1 MITIRFSAVKIPEAI
16 PIGLN
21 MKIRKQTLKLILES
35 KQGVGYI
42 IMDKIYQYSIKE
54 TEKIILI
61 KVRIPSQAQY

>member
-1 MITIRFSAVKIPEAI
+1 MIAIRFPAVKIPEAI

-42 IMDKIYQYSIKE
+42 IMDKIY
-54 TEKIILI
+54 
-61 KVRIPSQAQY
+61 